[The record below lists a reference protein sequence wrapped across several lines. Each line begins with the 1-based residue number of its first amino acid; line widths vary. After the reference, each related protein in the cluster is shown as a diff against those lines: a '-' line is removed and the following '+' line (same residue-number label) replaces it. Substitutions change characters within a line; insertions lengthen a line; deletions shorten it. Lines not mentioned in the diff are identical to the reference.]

1 MEYMI
6 GKNNKQMIDRKNG
19 VRVESYAIKKF
30 KVGTASVAV
39 GAMIFLGT
47 FIPNSNEAHA
57 KEMVEAPQITVDK
70 LAHGDVQDNVQPTKQ
85 DGHVVEAVAQKV
97 ETTDKSEHKVETTVK
112 NVVDAKSVAE
122 TKTAVDMSRLKASLQ
137 KIKTALQTYTL
148 ADKSVV
154 RTTHEQMNVV
164 ESVLQRGAAQM
175 DVDNMVATLDAL
187 SVTLRESH
195 GYVDAANKIKE
206 SNKNVAKDVR
216 DKKNELTKTISE
228 AEVTNT
234 VAKDVLRKQKIE
246 DNARVN
252 VELAVN
258 KNEIAITDAN
268 TVMVNEKA
276 SKTQIENSITTLGAT
291 ITNVYTALENAGIK
305 NFSAVLS
312 ATEGYTYETTEK
324 RHENGEFST
333 DLTGKSYRTLDN
345 KSEYKLYVH
354 GYQSENT
361 DKPSGSNEV
370 SSTGGRTDVP
380 LSREEAQKISK
391 EANMWLNKPRPTG
404 KANGKATYGSGGAYE
419 FLTTEIYGYAY
430 EQGKHYVYVPNVKKR
445 FSLSQEAK
453 DAGYRIDNID
463 LLNLAPGLGYNEK
476 TDTVEGYVSSS
487 LQNGV
492 YDMRYDVTIRKPDD
506 TTGKYSFANLTA
518 GWMGW
523 QDTTP
528 PVIEGSSKVVK
539 IGDEVSHDLKYID
552 NYAMTK
558 DDRANYQY
566 RKEVTDPETNETH
579 YEDNGS
585 RVVAGSKTWEGAL
598 KGAYFTAQD
607 GSRIRTM
614 NGPQT
619 VTAHTT
625 LNGVYTGRE
634 TPISDIVPGL
644 SYNPRSGLITGTA
657 TEAGIFTMAAQ
668 AKDYNNGTNAKNQDW
683 NAYGQE
689 THENITIA
697 VTPKIT
703 VSNVEAYATSLPV
716 TISNGANT
724 AEITTPD
731 GKITKMAVKN
741 GKWVVVEG
749 TTNPAVTIGAELGD
763 ASTTSPSQFNLS
775 VTSDATQYVG
785 VDNIVARATTDRVQA
800 KLQREVVTVRDA
812 QGQTHTATFNRAT
825 GKFQLPNEEAY
836 VVTDNADGTT
846 TLKERRV
853 YTDLKADGD
862 IDYIVYEFTRTWTSS
877 STATNLVDKVEEIR
891 KNGEVKAVGDVT
903 RTVTTVPK
911 EQTATTD
918 GVIVTVTYDSV
929 SKTWSASD
937 GSTVKATASNAGWS
951 IETSSGFKGYVT
963 YRSVTG
969 VDVSS
974 IQNAKPTGTSTS
986 YTEEKGASVDLH
998 KSPKANVGFTDEIDD
1013 KSDDAQSETITT
1025 KLTVVAPDGTIKV
1038 FDAAQAEETAYIQ
1051 AQRVQ
1056 ADKAKLTSDAVRNLQ
1071 NARNE
1076 LGRLQELLDRQEQ
1089 FVDDAQKALDNLK
1102 LKTISITAKELAEE
1116 KLQKA
1121 KEYRTELQT
1130 KLAEANTGLPGVEAN
1145 VEATRQAAIQAQEA
1159 VETARE
1165 ALKIAAKANME
1176 NPELKNYLLDK
1187 YGRYKVSVHS
1197 VDSNGIVTTPTIGG
1211 NDSGEITEDAV
1222 ADTTYYIAVS
1232 APERS
1237 SGIQGAQ
1244 QTGNMVDKLA
1254 KGQPENTTLSEY
1266 KLIDPET
1273 QADVTTVTT
1282 NDGVYTIDSTTGN
1295 VTFTPNADF
1304 VGNAKPVKVS
1314 AIAKF
1319 PNEEGSEV
1327 SLKVSNTY
1335 TPTVYGLDNTD
1346 DTTIDNQGK
1355 VQHSITGL
1363 ERFGRLNTTENTP
1376 DGTNVN
1382 MNTAVYTL
1390 DGADSAGAVVVKGQG
1405 KYTIDGSTGVVTFT
1419 PEPQF
1424 IGKTSGV
1431 RVNVSATA
1439 LDVEGKTLTVT
1450 SSATYTPEVT
1460 PVTPTGEDVKTIDK
1474 QGKVQT
1480 GTPKFTE
1487 GDPIAPITITG
1498 EQPAKFIVNGQPTDE
1513 KEILATKDG
1522 KEIGKYKIDPL
1533 TGVVT
1538 FTPKPEFVGTVDGV
1552 TVQVKDKNGT
1562 PANGK
1567 YTPEV
1572 TPVTPTASPVESIDI
1587 QGQTQTGKPKF
1598 VEGDK
1603 LVPIDEHVKP
1613 VFDDGSV
1620 RKVVKGE
1627 GVYEVDDKG
1636 VVTFTPEKS
1645 FVGVTKG
1652 VSVKRV
1658 DTNGTPVTTTYT
1670 PTVAGVTPKGE
1681 NVETIDNKGKTQY
1694 GTPTFEGGKT
1704 TINGEPK
1711 VVEIDKDVPPT
1722 FDDGTTTRVVDGE
1735 GTYTIDKNGV
1745 VTFKPEPEF
1754 VGRTKGIGVKRVDK
1768 NGTPVV
1774 ARYTPTVRPVTEF
1787 VDKNGKEIP
1796 NNPKEDGSIE
1806 KREIPE
1812 YRFVE
1817 TKKLPNGDTKHIYEK
1832 VKTSFK
1838 DKEGKEIPNNPTEE
1852 GAIEKRDIPKYRFV
1866 ETKKLPNGDTEHI
1879 YEKVTTPT
1887 PSVEKPRG
1895 LIRDTEGN
1903 VIPGFEFDML
1913 SPVLDIPEYEYVETV
1928 TENGVVKHI
1937 YKKVKKSPLQ
1947 PNVQPTNNR
1956 ATIWTDENG
1965 NPLKSS
1971 ESGAKEPG
1979 TIPGYEYV
1987 KTVTDPAGTIKHI
2000 FRKVEMPTPV
2010 EPSQPAQPVE
2020 PATPAMPEQ
2029 PAQPQ
2034 VPATPAQPVPA
2045 TAMKE
2050 AEAKRE
2056 LPNTG
2061 TEDNASLAALGLLGV
2076 LSGFGL
2082 VARKKKED

>member
-1 MEYMI
+1 MI

-19 VRVESYAIKKF
+19 TRVESYAIKKF

-47 FIPNSNEAHA
+47 FISNGNEAHA
-57 KEMVEAPQITVDK
+57 KDDAPKTVK
-70 LAHGDVQDNVQPTKQ
+70 PEVVKEVVPASENVVQKTK
-85 DGHVVEAVAQKV
+85 EVAKPVAKV
-97 ETTDKSEHKVETTVK
+97 EETTKPVQNNAEVVRKVEEKPT
-112 NVVDAKSVAE
+112 
-122 TKTAVDMSRLKASLQ
+122 VDMSRLKSSLQ
-137 KIKTALQTYTL
+137 NAKTALQKYTL
-148 ADKSVV
+148 ADQSVV
-154 RTTHEQMNVV
+154 STVREQINVA
-164 ESVLQRGAAQM
+164 EGVLQAGHVQS
-175 DVDNMVATLDAL
+175 DVDNMVATLDAV
-187 SVTLRESH
+187 SQTLRESH
-195 GYVDAANKIKE
+195 AQNEVANRQQETHKSVSKE
-206 SNKNVAKDVR
+206 VET
-216 DKKNELTKTISE
+216 KKNELTKTISE

-276 SKTQIENSITTLGAT
+276 SKTQIENSLINLGST
-291 ITNVYTALENAGIK
+291 ITNVYKALENTGIN
-305 NFSAVLS
+305 NFTAVLS

-324 RHENGEFST
+324 RHENGEFVT
-333 DLTGKSYRTLDN
+333 ATGKSYQVLDGN
-345 KSEYKLYVH
+345 SNYKIYVK

-361 DKPSGSNEV
+361 ERPSKVNEIA
-370 SSTGGRTDVP
+370 STGGRTDIP
-380 LSREEAQKISK
+380 LSKGEAQKLSE
-391 EANMWLNKPRPTG
+391 EAPMWVGKPRITG
-404 KANGKATYGSGGAYE
+404 KANGSGVATYGAGGSYE
-419 FLTTEIYGYAY
+419 FLATEIYGYAY
-430 EQGKHYVYVPNVKKR
+430 EQGKHYVYVTDVKNR
-445 FSLSQEAK
+445 FSLSQEAQ
-453 DAGYRIDNID
+453 DAGYRITDIE
-463 LLNLAPGLGYNEK
+463 LSNLAPGLGYNEK
-476 TDTVEGYVSSS
+476 MDTIEGYISSS

-492 YDMRYDVTIRKPDD
+492 YDMRYSVTVTKPDG
-506 TTGKYSFANLTA
+506 TTTKVSFRDLRA

-528 PVIEGSSKVVK
+528 PTIEGSSTIVK
-539 IGDEVSHDLKYID
+539 IGDTVSHDLKYLD
-552 NYAMTK
+552 NPGMLK

-566 RKEVTDPETNETH
+566 GKHIKDPKTNETIG
-579 YEDNGS
+579 YEDNQGRVGGGS
-585 RVVAGSKTWEGAL
+585 ETK
-598 KGAYFTAQD
+598 KGVQRFSFFTTQD
-607 GSRIRTM
+607 GSRVRTETS
-614 NGPQT
+614 PVT

-625 LNGVYTGRE
+625 LNGIYTGKE
-634 TPISDIVPGL
+634 TPISDVLPGL
-644 SYNPRSGLITGTA
+644 SYDPQTGLITGTTA
-657 TEAGIFTMAAQ
+657 EAGIFTMAAQ
-668 AKDYNNGTNAKNQDW
+668 AKDYNNATNAKNQDW

-689 THENITIA
+689 AHENITIA

-703 VSNVEAYATSLPV
+703 VSNVEAYSTSLPV
-716 TISNGANT
+716 TISNGANI
-724 AEITTPD
+724 AEVTTPD
-731 GKITKMAVKN
+731 GKVTRMAVKN
-741 GKWVVVEG
+741 GKWVVAEG

-763 ASTTSPSQFNLS
+763 ASTTSPAQFNLA

-785 VDNIVARATTDRVQA
+785 VDNIVARATTDKIRA
-800 KLQREVVTVRDA
+800 NLQREVVTVRDA
-812 QGQTHTATFNRAT
+812 DGNTHIATFNRAT

-891 KNGEVKAVGDVT
+891 KNGKVNAVGDVT
-903 RTVTTVPK
+903 RTVTTIPK
-911 EQTATTD
+911 DQTSTTD

-937 GSTVKATASNAGWS
+937 GSAVKATASNAGWS

-963 YRSVTG
+963 YRSATG

-974 IQNAKPTGTSTS
+974 IQNAKPAGTSTS
-986 YTEEKGASVDLH
+986 YTEEKGVSVDLH
-998 KSPKANVGFTDEIDD
+998 KSSKANVGFTDVIDD
-1013 KSDDAQSETITT
+1013 KSDDAQSETIVT
-1025 KLTVVAPDGTIKV
+1025 KLTVVAPDGTTKV
-1038 FDAAQAEETAYIQ
+1038 FDAAQTEERAYIQ
-1051 AQRVQ
+1051 AQRTQ
-1056 ADKAKLTSDAVRNLQ
+1056 AEKAKLAADAVKNLQ
-1071 NARNE
+1071 DARND
-1076 LGRLQELLDRQEQ
+1076 LARLQELLDRQEQ

-1102 LKTISITAKELAEE
+1102 LRTISITAKELAED

-1130 KLAEANTGLPGVEAN
+1130 QLANATTSLPGVEAN
-1145 VEATRQAAIQAQEA
+1145 VETTRQAVIQAQEA
-1159 VETARE
+1159 VEIARE
-1165 ALKIAAKANME
+1165 ALKVAAKANME

-1244 QTGNMVDKLA
+1244 QTGNMADKLA

-1282 NDGVYTIDSTTGN
+1282 SDGVYTIDSTTGN

-1346 DTTIDNQGK
+1346 DTTIDKQGN

-1405 KYTIDGSTGVVTFT
+1405 KYAIDGSTGVVTFT

-1439 LDVEGKTLTVT
+1439 LDIEGKTLTVT
-1450 SSATYTPEVT
+1450 SSAIYTPEVT

-1480 GTPKFTE
+1480 GTPTFTE
-1487 GDPIAPITITG
+1487 GDPIAPITITE

-1513 KEILATKDG
+1513 KEIPATKDG

-1572 TPVTPTASPVESIDI
+1572 PPVTPTGED
-1587 QGQTQTGKPKF
+1587 
-1598 VEGDK
+1598 
-1603 LVPIDEHVKP
+1603 VK
-1613 VFDDGSV
+1613 
-1620 RKVVKGE
+1620 
-1627 GVYEVDDKG
+1627 
-1636 VVTFTPEKS
+1636 
-1645 FVGVTKG
+1645 
-1652 VSVKRV
+1652 
-1658 DTNGTPVTTTYT
+1658 
-1670 PTVAGVTPKGE
+1670 
-1681 NVETIDNKGKTQY
+1681 TIDKQGTVQT
-1694 GTPTFEGGKT
+1694 GTPTF
-1704 TINGEPK
+1704 
-1711 VVEIDKDVPPT
+1711 
-1722 FDDGTTTRVVDGE
+1722 
-1735 GTYTIDKNGV
+1735 
-1745 VTFKPEPEF
+1745 
-1754 VGRTKGIGVKRVDK
+1754 
-1768 NGTPVV
+1768 
-1774 ARYTPTVRPVTEF
+1774 
-1787 VDKNGKEIP
+1787 
-1796 NNPKEDGSIE
+1796 
-1806 KREIPE
+1806 
-1812 YRFVE
+1812 
-1817 TKKLPNGDTKHIYEK
+1817 
-1832 VKTSFK
+1832 
-1838 DKEGKEIPNNPTEE
+1838 
-1852 GAIEKRDIPKYRFV
+1852 
-1866 ETKKLPNGDTEHI
+1866 
-1879 YEKVTTPT
+1879 
-1887 PSVEKPRG
+1887 
-1895 LIRDTEGN
+1895 
-1903 VIPGFEFDML
+1903 
-1913 SPVLDIPEYEYVETV
+1913 
-1928 TENGVVKHI
+1928 
-1937 YKKVKKSPLQ
+1937 
-1947 PNVQPTNNR
+1947 
-1956 ATIWTDENG
+1956 
-1965 NPLKSS
+1965 
-1971 ESGAKEPG
+1971 
-1979 TIPGYEYV
+1979 
-1987 KTVTDPAGTIKHI
+1987 
-2000 FRKVEMPTPV
+2000 
-2010 EPSQPAQPVE
+2010 
-2020 PATPAMPEQ
+2020 
-2029 PAQPQ
+2029 
-2034 VPATPAQPVPA
+2034 
-2045 TAMKE
+2045 
-2050 AEAKRE
+2050 
-2056 LPNTG
+2056 
-2061 TEDNASLAALGLLGV
+2061 
-2076 LSGFGL
+2076 
-2082 VARKKKED
+2082 